1 MSSQLGRGYQMR
13 SICFGVVALIVTI
26 ASNAVA
32 ASPTIID
39 MHLHAMSAAD
49 QGPPPVVI
57 CAPYDTIPIRDL
69 RHGAQPYAVYAFK
82 TAHCS
87 HPIWSAADD
96 AALQRESLDE
106 LKRFNIVAVTS
117 GVPTLVDTWRKAA
130 PDRIIPAV
138 LFGLSDA
145 PSIQALRDLHK
156 AGKLAVLGEIV
167 TQYEG
172 IAPNDPRLDPYFAL
186 AEELDIPIGIHVGPG
201 PPGATAIGIANFRM
215 SAGDPLLL
223 EDVLVKHPNLRLYVM
238 HAGWPNIDH
247 MIALMYAYPQVYV
260 DTAVIDY
267 TQPKAEFHR
276 YLRRLVEAGYGDR
289 IMFGSD
295 QMVWPKAIGPAIEA
309 INSADFLSSTQKRA
323 ILYDNAARFLRLN
336 ENSALK

>member
-1 MSSQLGRGYQMR
+1 MK
-13 SICFGVVALIVTI
+13 SIMGLAALVLTL
-26 ASNAVA
+26 ATGA
-32 ASPTIID
+32 AAAPPAIID
-39 MHLHAMSAAD
+39 MHLHALGAAD

-57 CAPYDTIPIRDL
+57 CAPYDTIPTRDV
-69 RHGAQPYAVYAFK
+69 RKGAAPYAVYAFK
-82 TAHCS
+82 TARCA

-96 AALQRESLDE
+96 AALQRESLAE
-106 LKRFNIVAVTS
+106 LNRYNIVAVTS
-117 GVPTLVDTWRKAA
+117 GSPAMVETWRQAA
-130 PDRIIPAV
+130 PERIIPAIM
-138 LFGLSDA
+138 FGLSDA
-145 PSIQALRDLHK
+145 PSIPALRALHQ
-156 AGKLAVLGEIV
+156 AGKLAVLGEIG

-186 AEELDIPIGIHVGPG
+186 AEELDIPVGIHVGPG
-201 PPGATAIGIANFRM
+201 PPGATALGIKTFRM

-223 EDVLVKHPNLRLYVM
+223 EDVLVKHPHLRLYVM

-260 DTAVIDY
+260 DTAVIDF

-309 INSADFLSSTQKRA
+309 INSADFLSSAQKRA
-323 ILYDNAARFLRLN
+323 ILYDNAARFLRIGGGG
-336 ENSALK
+336 AAK

>member
-1 MSSQLGRGYQMR
+1 MK
-13 SICFGVVALIVTI
+13 SIIGLAALVATL
-26 ASNAVA
+26 ASGALA
-32 ASPTIID
+32 APAPIID
-39 MHLHAMSAAD
+39 MHLHAMGAAD

-57 CAPYDTIPIRDL
+57 CAPYDTIPTRDVKK
-69 RHGAQPYAVYAFK
+69 GAEPYAAYAFK
-82 TAHCS
+82 TAHCA

-96 AALQRESLDE
+96 AALQRESLAQLD
-106 LKRFNIVAVTS
+106 RYNIVAVTS
-117 GVPTLVDTWRKAA
+117 GSPALVETWRQAA
-130 PDRIIPAV
+130 PKRIIPAIM
-138 LFGLSDA
+138 FGLSEA
-145 PSIQALRDLHK
+145 PSIAELRDLHK
-156 AGKLAVLGEIV
+156 AGKLAVLGEIE

-186 AEELDIPIGIHVGPG
+186 AEELDIPVGIHVGPG
-201 PPGATAIGIANFRM
+201 PPGATAIGIKTFRM

-223 EDVLVKHPNLRLYVM
+223 EEVLVKHPHLRLYVM

-247 MIALMYAYPQVYV
+247 MIALMYAFPQVYV

-295 QMVWPKAIGPAIEA
+295 QMVWPRAIGPAIEA
-309 INSADFLSSTQKRA
+309 ITSADFLNPAQKRA
-323 ILYDNAARFLRLN
+323 ILHDNAARFLRL
-336 ENSALK
+336 E